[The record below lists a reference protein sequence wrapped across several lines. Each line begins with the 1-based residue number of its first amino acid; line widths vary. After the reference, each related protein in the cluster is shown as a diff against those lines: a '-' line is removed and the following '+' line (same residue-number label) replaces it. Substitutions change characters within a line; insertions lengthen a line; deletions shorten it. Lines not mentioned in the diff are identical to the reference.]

1 MNNDDPSLVR
11 YDKVICCLAKK
22 VFKIHRIV
30 SLRRFTNL
38 EELWNAIRAR
48 DTEHIEFILENGI
61 QFDPNVSESE
71 SNTFELFGP
80 NNQVMKYTCLHF
92 AIICGVLDISLIL
105 LNHLANIG
113 LRMEPFGYTALHLAV
128 RYQHI
133 DIIKVLIAN
142 KAPINAVSGSLIRST
157 GRCIRNSHSCA
168 LTYAVRMDSVNICKI
183 LIENGAK
190 YNIGGILR
198 SGERGAALYTAIRY
212 GCIEVTKM
220 FLDLGCMFDDFT
232 LQNSIRYARNLQQVE
247 VVDILLQDQYM
258 RNNYECQYFLGKAEN
273 SAYHFGLLSP
283 LIYLA
288 AQATLPMCK
297 VVMKYFPI
305 ETIDDSDHCFKQS
318 ALEVARCPEIISY
331 LKSLKE

>member
-1 MNNDDPSLVR
+1 
-11 YDKVICCLAKK
+11 
-22 VFKIHRIV
+22 
-30 SLRRFTNL
+30 
-38 EELWNAIRAR
+38 
-48 DTEHIEFILENGI
+48 
-61 QFDPNVSESE
+61 
-71 SNTFELFGP
+71 
-80 NNQVMKYTCLHF
+80 
-92 AIICGVLDISLIL
+92 
-105 LNHLANIG
+105 
-113 LRMEPFGYTALHLAV
+113 
-128 RYQHI
+128 
-133 DIIKVLIAN
+133 
-142 KAPINAVSGSLIRST
+142 
-157 GRCIRNSHSCA
+157 
-168 LTYAVRMDSVNICKI
+168 MDSVNICKI